1 MTTRNSAADPFPSFL
16 FEVRIDDVP
25 VGGFSE
31 CSGLQLET
39 EFQDYSE
46 GGQNAFVHKFP
57 TRTKQSNVTL
67 KRGVVDR
74 SMWAWYWD
82 LTQGKIVRHNL
93 SIVIYQPDQAHKA
106 IWTLN
111 GALPCKWVGPDL
123 NATQNNV
130 AVETVELCYRQMG
143 EQKFE

>member
-1 MTTRNSAADPFPSFL
+1 MATGNRANDPFPGFL
-16 FEVRIDDVP
+16 FEIRIDGVP
-25 VGGFSE
+25 AGGFSE

-39 EFQDYSE
+39 EFQDYPE
-46 GGQNAFVHKFP
+46 GGQNSFVHKLP
-57 TRTKQSNVTL
+57 TRTKQSNITL

-82 LTQGKIVRHNL
+82 LTQGKITRHNL
-93 SIVIYQPDQAHKA
+93 SIVVYQPDRERKA
-106 IWTLN
+106 IWNLN
-111 GALPCKWVGPDL
+111 RALPCKWVGPDL

-130 AVETVELCYRQMG
+130 AVETVELCYEQMG